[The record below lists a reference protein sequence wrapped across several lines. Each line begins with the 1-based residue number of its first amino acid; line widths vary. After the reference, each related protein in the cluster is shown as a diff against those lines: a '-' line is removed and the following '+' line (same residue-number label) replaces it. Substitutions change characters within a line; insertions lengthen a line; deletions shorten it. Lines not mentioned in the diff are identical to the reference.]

1 MASLLWSVCTDQKI
15 DGPDWQ
21 GDILVQHLGDGALRP
36 LELPQWMFDRAV
48 CCTMRLTEE
57 PSVSCSALFE
67 LKELLRV
74 TAVTGEPAVI
84 QTQHH
89 SSKPKGDADA
99 MVNRFSSRPSAGIV
113 SSSSENPRM
122 ENTTTRSKTE
132 SDNAVGANAAP
143 PSLKTP
149 RRQPLKGGKR

>member
-67 LKELLRV
+67 LKELLRA
-74 TAVTGEPAVI
+74 TAVTGESAVI
-84 QTQHH
+84 GLVEQIN
-89 SSKPKGDADA
+89 GMDALLP
-99 MVNRFSSRPSAGIV
+99 VTNNSTEPH
-113 SSSSENPRM
+113 
-122 ENTTTRSKTE
+122 TTE
-132 SDNAVGANAAP
+132 A
-143 PSLKTP
+143 
-149 RRQPLKGGKR
+149 